1 MMKQQEK
8 RLLLKDILDTRELD
22 SCVHDELEMALEN
35 VMDGN
40 VGASA
45 LCHLDNLCYDVF
57 KSIPSETEERTL
69 FRFTGLSA
77 KGEDEGKKWEGE
89 NCFAFNDIKDRALT
103 LSAPKLF
110 NDPMDPL
117 IKAWVEWRKVHYDDK
132 DDKILYRLIEETFGK
147 IRICCFADP
156 LRSKGRTKMPRIE
169 DCSPLMWAHYAN
181 SHKGIC
187 IQYKINPSL
196 IQESDQWVIRLMDV
210 DYKKV
215 FPLDGN
221 IPLVDSLCVKSGSW
235 QYENETRLILYTRD
249 KANDYG
255 RRRMKSHNIEAVYM
269 GYRIEH
275 EKRNYLKNMLLGTNI
290 KLYQMSFDDNDIS
303 TLVAHLVNL

>member
-1 MMKQQEK
+1 MMKQQDRK
-8 RLLLKDILDTRELD
+8 LLLKDFLDTRELD
-22 SCVHDELEMALEN
+22 SCIHHELEMALED

-40 VGASA
+40 LGTST
-45 LCHLDNLCYDVF
+45 LYHLDNLCYDVF
-57 KSIPSETEERTL
+57 KSIPSVTEERNL

-77 KGEDEGKKWEGE
+77 KGEDKGEKWMGE
-89 NCFAFNDIKDRALT
+89 KCFAFNDIKEKALT

-132 DDKILYRLIEETFGK
+132 DNKILYRLIEETLDK

-156 LRSKGRTKMPRIE
+156 LRSIGRTKTPRIE

-187 IQYKINPSL
+187 IQYKINPAL
-196 IQESDQWVIRLMDV
+196 ISESDQWIIRLLDV
-210 DYKKV
+210 DYKKA

-221 IPLVDSLCVKSGSW
+221 IPLVDSLCMKSGSW

-249 KANDYG
+249 KVNDNG
-255 RRRMKSHNIEAVYM
+255 HRRIKKNSVEAVYM

-275 EKRNYLKNMLLGTNI
+275 EKRNYLKNMLRDTGI
-290 KLYQMSFDDNDIS
+290 KLYQMDFNEENIAK
-303 TLVAHLVNL
+303 LEAHQIY